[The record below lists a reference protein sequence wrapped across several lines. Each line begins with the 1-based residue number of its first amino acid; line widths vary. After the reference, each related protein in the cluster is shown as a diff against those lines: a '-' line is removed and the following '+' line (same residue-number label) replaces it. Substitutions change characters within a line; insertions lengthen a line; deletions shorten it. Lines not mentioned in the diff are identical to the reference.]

1 MELLSRLLGGIER
14 VKIMRFFLHH
24 EDQLFAATDVIEKT
38 KSKSVS
44 AKKELTALAAMG
56 FIEKKRAKM
65 VVTTGAKQKTSRI
78 KEVNGY
84 KLNGEF
90 PHNEALKEL
99 LFDFQLVDKKE
110 LASRFKTLGRIK
122 LFVVA
127 GIFINDPKSRLDI
140 LLIGEAIKKP
150 KAEKIFEGIS
160 AEVGREV
167 IYSIMDVDEYEYRI
181 KMYDKFIRDVMEMPH
196 EKVVDKISRETK

>member
-24 EDQLFAATDVIEKT
+24 EDELFAASEIVEKT

-56 FIEKKRAKM
+56 FIERKRAKM
-65 VVTTGAKQKTSRI
+65 VVTTGAKKKTSRV

-84 KLNGEF
+84 KLNLEF

-167 IYSIMDVDEYEYRI
+167 VYSIMDVDEYEYRI

>member
-1 MELLSRLLGGIER
+1 
-14 VKIMRFFLHH
+14 MRFFLHH
-24 EDQLFAATDVIEKT
+24 EDELFAGNDVIEKT
-38 KSKSVS
+38 KSKSVP
-44 AKKELTALAAMG
+44 AKKELIALTAMG
-56 FIEKKRAKM
+56 FIERKRVKM
-65 VVTTGAKQKTSRI
+65 VVTSGGKKKTSRV

-90 PHNEALKEL
+90 PHNQALKEL

-110 LASRFKTLGRIK
+110 LASRFKTLGRVK

-196 EKVVDKISRETK
+196 EKVVDKLSREVK

>member
-1 MELLSRLLGGIER
+1 
-14 VKIMRFFLHH
+14 MRFFLHH
-24 EDQLFAATDVIEKT
+24 EDQLFAAADVVEKT

-56 FIEKKRAKM
+56 FIERKRAKM
-65 VVTTGAKQKTSRI
+65 VVTSSDKKKTSRV

-84 KLNGEF
+84 KLNTEF

-110 LASRFKTLGRIK
+110 LASRFKALGRVK
-122 LFVVA
+122 LFIVA

-160 AEVGREV
+160 AEVGRDV
-167 IYSIMDVDEYEYRI
+167 VYSIMDVEEYEYRI
-181 KMYDKFIRDVMEMPH
+181 KMYDKFIRDVIEMPH
-196 EKVVDKISRETK
+196 EKVIDKISKEVK